1 MVKLVYNDVVIK
13 IRGSLS
19 GEILRVEGLNG
30 KKQVVDT
37 LRLVIPHE
45 QLSKI
50 GVLQN
55 STECVH
61 ALP

>member
-1 MVKLVYNDVVIK
+1 MELVHNDVVIK
-13 IRGSLS
+13 VRGSLG

-37 LRLVIPHE
+37 LRPVITHE
-45 QLSKI
+45 QLSEI

-55 STECVH
+55 STECV
-61 ALP
+61 

>member
-1 MVKLVYNDVVIK
+1 MVKLVYNNVVIK
-13 IRGSLS
+13 IRGSLD
-19 GEILRVEGLNG
+19 GEILGVEGLNG
-30 KKQVVDT
+30 KKQVVNA
-37 LRLVIPHE
+37 LWPVITHE
-45 QLSKI
+45 QLSEI